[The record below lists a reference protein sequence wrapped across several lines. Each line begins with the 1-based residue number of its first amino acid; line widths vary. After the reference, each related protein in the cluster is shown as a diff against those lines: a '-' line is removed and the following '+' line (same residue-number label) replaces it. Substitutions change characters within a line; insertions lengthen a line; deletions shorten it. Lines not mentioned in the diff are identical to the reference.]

1 MAKKSKK
8 MKSCQGYMT
17 VYLSLTL
24 AVLLSLCL
32 SMIEGVRSNAI
43 ILESEIASDIAVNSL
58 LAEYN
63 RELMKQYNIFAIED
77 SYGGNNASLD
87 NTDAHLVSY
96 LNNNFS
102 ANHFLGAFL
111 NYRDFLGM
119 EVESAQTEGVL
130 YLTDDNGAVFMRR
143 AYEAVKDDVGMT
155 LLSEIRDW
163 ATSIESSGLET
174 MDMQGNMALLEE
186 QVEQAQIEA
195 SQQSE
200 DDNESDS
207 DEDTMGEII
216 EVDSNNST
224 ISPAASILSSLRS
237 GITNLVVDDLST
249 ISRKEMD
256 TSALIS
262 NRMNSGNINAGNL
275 ALEDQSSIDDIAE
288 RMVFQ
293 EYLLRY
299 MGQYNEERED
309 DALSYQIEYIIAGR
323 NNDRDNLDVILSRIF
338 AIRFSADYIYIQSD
352 EEKKEIAEILGEA
365 IGILTYTEELSD
377 VYKELYLLAW
387 AETEALYDVKCILAG
402 NRINLFKDEDHWH
415 TSFLLVS
422 DDREY
427 SGDGEGLSYTDYLRI
442 FMTLMSKDRLVA
454 RAMDIVES
462 DVRLT
467 LGNAGFRMDAC
478 IDTIQVFINIQST
491 FGYSYSFRLKRKYE

>member
-216 EVDSNNST
+216 EVDSNDST

-467 LGNAGFRMDAC
+467 PGNAGFRMDAC

>member
-216 EVDSNNST
+216 EVDSNDST

-262 NRMNSGNINAGNL
+262 NRMNSGNINVGNL

-467 LGNAGFRMDAC
+467 PGNAGFRMDAC

>member
-186 QVEQAQIEA
+186 QVEEAQIEA
-195 SQQSE
+195 SQQSG
-200 DDNESDS
+200 DDNESHS

-216 EVDSNNST
+216 EVDSNDST

-427 SGDGEGLSYTDYLRI
+427 LGDGEGLSYTDYLRI

-467 LGNAGFRMDAC
+467 PGNAGFRMDAC

>member
-186 QVEQAQIEA
+186 QVEEAQIEA
-195 SQQSE
+195 SQQSG

-216 EVDSNNST
+216 EVDSNDST

-415 TSFLLVS
+415 TSFLLVA

>member
-186 QVEQAQIEA
+186 QVEEAQIEA
-195 SQQSE
+195 SQQSG
-200 DDNESDS
+200 DDNESHS

-216 EVDSNNST
+216 EVDSNDST

-467 LGNAGFRMDAC
+467 PGNAGFRMDAC